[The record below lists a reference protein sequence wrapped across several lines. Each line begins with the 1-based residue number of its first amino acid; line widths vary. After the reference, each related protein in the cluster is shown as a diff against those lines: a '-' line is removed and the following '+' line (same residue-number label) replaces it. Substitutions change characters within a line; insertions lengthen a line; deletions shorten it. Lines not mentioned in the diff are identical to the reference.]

1 MITSVVFFLFISL
14 TTIAGLISPTV
25 RDFSGSRVDLESKRA
40 YYLTESGTEDALYRL
55 NNHITLPPSV
65 VITLD
70 SNTVTTTTPGVIS
83 AASPFDIVSLSNVNS
98 YQRKVTT
105 QVNWTLDV
113 PFYYGVQVGL
123 GGLDLTSSS
132 IIGNVFANGPIT
144 GDGSS
149 TITGT
154 AIAAS
159 GLDVYEDASNGTGVP
174 FYDKNFGDTNPT
186 QDIAQSF
193 IVHATAPVNKAQL
206 YLKKFSTP
214 GDLTVRIVNNSG
226 GAPGTTVLASG
237 TLSSSSV
244 TANYNWVEV
253 VFTSNPTLTAG
264 MPYWLVVDSTSTNNN
279 RYYIVGASMD
289 WGTTTYPDGIGVTGQ
304 FGGVW
309 ANIWTSAYDHF
320 FKVFL
325 GGPEGLI
332 EGESQWNQLRIGTVS
347 GSAQANTVNYVNATG
362 LIYCQSGIG
371 NNQSCTSQAD
381 PQQIDYPIPDA
392 TITEWKTTAETAG
405 VIAGNYNLS
414 SGSAT
419 IDATKI
425 TGNLTV
431 GGGAVLTVAGT
442 LWVVGNISVTGGS
455 QIRLA
460 SSYGSADG
468 VIVSDGN
475 ITITGGS
482 DATGSGDPD
491 SYMLILTTSSSGS
504 AVSLTGG
511 SGAVILYAPNGTM
524 NISGGADIQEATAYR
539 LVISG
544 NSVVTYDSGLEHAS
558 FSSGPTTTVPT
569 LNISSWKETE

>member
-25 RDFSGSRVDLESKRA
+25 RDFSVSRVDLESKKA
-40 YYLTESGTEDALYRL
+40 YYLTESGVEDALYRL
-55 NNHITLPPSV
+55 GNHITLPPSV

-98 YQRKVTT
+98 YQREVTT
-105 QVNWTLDV
+105 RVNWTMDV

-159 GLDVYEDASNGTGVP
+159 GLDVFEDASNGNGIP
-174 FYDKNFGDTNPT
+174 FYDRSFGHANPM

-193 IVHATAPVNKAQL
+193 ILNTTAPLNKVHL
-206 YLKKFSTP
+206 YLKKVSSP
-214 GDLTVRIVNNSG
+214 GDLTVRVVNNSL
-226 GAPGTTVLASG
+226 GAPGTTVYATG
-237 TLSSSSV
+237 TLSSSLV
-244 TANYNWVEV
+244 TANYNWIEV
-253 VFTSNPTLTAG
+253 SFTSNPTLTPG
-264 MPYWLVVDSTSTNNN
+264 VVYWLVVDSPSTNSS
-279 RYYIVGASMD
+279 RYYISGASD
-289 WGTTTYPDGIGVTGQ
+289 DSGVTAYPDGVGLTGQ
-304 FGGVW
+304 FGGAWSNPYTV
-309 ANIWTSAYDHF
+309 SYDHF

-325 GGPEGLI
+325 GGPAGLI
-332 EGESQWNQLRIGTVS
+332 EGESQWNQLHIGTVS

-362 LIYCQSGIG
+362 LIYCQSGTG

-381 PQQIDYPIPDA
+381 PQQIDYPIPDS

-405 VIAGNYNLS
+405 VIAGNYNLP

-431 GGGAVLTVAGT
+431 GGGAILTVAGT

-482 DATGSGDPD
+482 DVTGSGDPD

-504 AVSLTGG
+504 AVSLSGG

-524 NISGGADIQEATAYR
+524 NISGGADVQEATAYR

-558 FSSGPTTTVPT
+558 FSSGPTTNVPT